1 MPKYDKAQG
10 LPKILRD
17 LAYDKIINGEVKNQK
32 DIAEAVGVSAA
43 AMTRYLNGDTGLST
57 DTLSKFANYF
67 GVSSDY
73 LLGNESEKP
82 SDIIVKRL
90 AEIKGEMSTEKFAEK
105 IGCSRQSVNYWING
119 ERSPSAENIIA
130 ISKAFDVSADYLLG
144 IEGIDIKKQIEKA
157 EKRGYRNGL
166 KLASDALYDM
176 HIRFEQIHRGGKA

>member
-1 MPKYDKAQG
+1 
-10 LPKILRD
+10 
-17 LAYDKIINGEVKNQK
+17 
-32 DIAEAVGVSAA
+32 
-43 AMTRYLNGDTGLST
+43 
-57 DTLSKFANYF
+57 
-67 GVSSDY
+67 
-73 LLGNESEKP
+73 
-82 SDIIVKRL
+82 
-90 AEIKGEMSTEKFAEK
+90 MSTEEFAKK

-176 HIRFEQIHRGGKA
+176 HLRFNKLHMEVDKS